1 MKESYGPPLES
12 VPFSLPRMQKLK
24 ENHPLFASN
33 SNQKHNSNQPLELSI
48 GIEQQAYAGN

>member
-12 VPFSLPRMQKLK
+12 VPFSLARMQKLK

-33 SNQKHNSNQPLELSI
+33 SNQNHNSNQPLEL
-48 GIEQQAYAGN
+48 GIEIE